1 MRRLLS
7 TTLIF
12 FLLGW
17 MLSAQTLTL
26 NAPSAV
32 AQGQRFRVEF
42 QVDGH
47 ATSMKWPLDVPGLE
61 ILYGPQSSTMSST
74 QVVNGKMSSS
84 YTTSFSYTLLASKEG
99 TYTLPAGTCSCE
111 GKTLSSHG
119 ATIKVLPPDEQAS
132 ASQSQSRS
140 NGRGQNQEAT
150 QGKFNK
156 GDVHLEMSLNK
167 TSAYEGEPIVA
178 TLKVYFRNCDLTN
191 VSEVKLPD
199 FKGFIS
205 QELEQGKNQRVT
217 LERYKDANYQMY
229 PLAQWLL
236 FPQSSGEQKIDVSSM
251 IATLQYVVVR
261 RMGGFFDFPMESA
274 EQVNVNLTANGRTVN
289 VKSLPAVKPGSYM
302 GGVGEFRIKSELTS
316 DNVKANDAV
325 IYRITIEGT
334 GNLKY
339 IKDPQPEFPS
349 DFEVYDPKS
358 DMNASTTSQG
368 VSGKRV
374 IEYTVI
380 PRFGGTYQI
389 PPIEFSYFDTK
400 SGQYRTLTTD
410 GFTLKVEKGT
420 NDGQSSGGNVSDFSG
435 AQQERIRELGSD
447 IRYIHGVDGSSL
459 TQDQKP
465 FFRTFSYWLLF
476 IIPAL
481 LFAVLMIIY
490 RRQLRLNADLDLKR
504 TRKAGKVASKRL
516 KEAAAALKADQTQQF
531 YEALHKAM
539 LGYVGD
545 KLRIPLSEL
554 STDNMRQQLLDRK
567 VSEETVQQVID
578 LLQTCEFARYA
589 PSGDATART
598 ELYKKASDLLDTLEG
613 QIRK

>member
-1 MRRLLS
+1 MRRFLT

-12 FLLGW
+12 LLFGW
-17 MLSAQTLTL
+17 VLSAQTLTL

-32 AQGQRFRVEF
+32 AKDQRFRVEF
-42 QVDGH
+42 QADGH
-47 ATSMKWPLDVPGLE
+47 ATSMKWPLEVEGLE

-74 QVVNGKMSSS
+74 QIINGKVSSS
-84 YTTSFSYTLLASKEG
+84 YTTTFSYTLIANREG
-99 TYTLPAGTCSCE
+99 TFTLPAGTCSCE
-111 GKTLSSHG
+111 GKTLTSHS
-119 ATIKVLPPDEQAS
+119 ATLKVLPADENTSQ
-132 ASQSQSRS
+132 QSQGG
-140 NGRGQNQEAT
+140 GRGQSQQAT

-156 GDVHLEMSLNK
+156 GDVHLELSLNK

-178 TLKVYFRNCDLTN
+178 TLKIFYRNCDLTN

-205 QELEQGKNQRVT
+205 QELEQGNQQRVT
-217 LERYKDANYQMY
+217 LEHYQGANYSMY

-236 FPQSSGEQKIDVSSM
+236 FPQSSGEQKIDASSLM
-251 IATLQYVVVR
+251 ASMQYVVVR

-274 EQVNVNLTANGRTVN
+274 EQVNVNLTAAGRSVN
-289 VKSLPAVKPGSYM
+289 VKPLPAGKPSSYL
-302 GGVGEFRIKSELTS
+302 GGVGEFSIKSELTS
-316 DNVKANDAV
+316 DHVRANDAV

-339 IKDPQPEFPS
+339 IKDPQPEFPN
-349 DFEVYDPKS
+349 DFEIYDPKS

-368 VSGKRV
+368 VRGKRV
-374 IEYTVI
+374 IEYTII

-389 PPIEFSYFDTK
+389 PPIQFSYFDTK
-400 SGQYRTLTTD
+400 SGQYRSLTTESYTLT
-410 GFTLKVEKGT
+410 VEKGA
-420 NDGQSSGGNVSDFSG
+420 NDGQSTGSNVSDFSG

-447 IRYIHGVDGSSL
+447 IRYIHPLDTGSLQS
-459 TQDQKP
+459 DQKP
-465 FFRTFSYWLLF
+465 FFRTFGYWLFYL
-476 IIPAL
+476 IPAL
-481 LFAVLMIIY
+481 LFIVLAIIY
-490 RRQLRLNADLDLKR
+490 RRQLRLNSDLELKR

-545 KLRIPLSEL
+545 KLNIQLSEL

-598 ELYKKASDLLDTLEG
+598 ELYQKASDLLDILEV

>member
-1 MRRLLS
+1 MRRFLT

-12 FLLGW
+12 LLFGW
-17 MLSAQTLTL
+17 VLSAQTLTL

-32 AQGQRFRVEF
+32 AKGQRFRVEF
-42 QVDGH
+42 QADGH
-47 ATSMKWPLDVPGLE
+47 ATSMKWPLEVEGLE

-74 QVVNGKMSSS
+74 QIVNGKVSSS
-84 YTTSFSYTLLASKEG
+84 YTTTFSYTLIADKEG
-99 TYTLPAGTCSCE
+99 TFTLPAGTCSCE
-111 GKTLSSHG
+111 GKTLTSHS
-119 ATIKVLPPDEQAS
+119 ATLKVLPADENVGQ
-132 ASQSQSRS
+132 QSQGG
-140 NGRGQNQEAT
+140 GRGQSQQAT

-156 GDVHLEMSLNK
+156 GDVHLELSLNK

-178 TLKVYFRNCDLTN
+178 TLKIYYRNCDLTN

-205 QELEQGKNQRVT
+205 QELEQGNQQRVT
-217 LERYKDANYQMY
+217 LEHYNGANYSMY

-236 FPQSSGEQKIDVSSM
+236 FPQSAGEQKIDASSLL
-251 IATLQYVVVR
+251 ATMQYVVVR

-274 EQVNVNLTANGRTVN
+274 EQVNVNLTAAGRSVN
-289 VKSLPAVKPGSYM
+289 VKPLPAGKPSSYM
-302 GGVGEFRIKSELTS
+302 GGVGEFSIKSELTS
-316 DNVKANDAV
+316 DHVRANDAV
-325 IYRITIEGT
+325 IYRLTIEGT

-339 IKDPQPEFPS
+339 IKDPQPEFPN

-368 VSGKRV
+368 VRGKRV

-389 PPIEFSYFDTK
+389 PPVQFSYFDTK
-400 SGQYRTLTTD
+400 SGQYRSLTTEGYTLTVD
-410 GFTLKVEKGT
+410 KGT
-420 NDGQSSGGNVSDFSG
+420 NDGQSAGSNVSDFSG

-447 IRYIHGVDGSSL
+447 IRYIHTLDADSL
-459 TQDQKP
+459 QVNQKP
-465 FFRTFSYWLLF
+465 FFRTFGYWLFYLL
-476 IIPAL
+476 PAL
-481 LFAVLMIIY
+481 LFIVLAVIY
-490 RRQLRLNADLDLKR
+490 RRQLRLNSDLDLKR

-516 KEAAAALKADQTQQF
+516 KEAAAALKADQTQPF

-554 STDNMRQQLLDRK
+554 STDNMRQQLLDHK

-598 ELYKKASDLLDTLEG
+598 ELYQKASDLLDSLEG